1 MTRGAWAGIK
11 DDDGGRGNQ
20 STDVSASA
28 WRAPAAVFL
37 DPRVLIILL
46 LGFSSGLPLALSG
59 STLLLWMKDVG
70 VDLGTIGLFAL
81 VGLPYTIKFLWAPIV
96 DAFQVPVL
104 SRLLGHRRG
113 WLLFSQFLLIAA
125 ILLLAVQDPVKAP
138 WLVALAAVI
147 VATASATQD
156 IVIDAFRVEY
166 LPVENQAAG
175 MAYFVA
181 AYRIGMLVSTAGA
194 VALVAYLEYAGVA
207 KDLVWTLRLCGH
219 GGTGGGRHRGGAARQ
234 GAARQGARGRGAGR
248 RASEPAIPWLRFYR
262 AAYAAFADFFTK
274 RDALLI
280 LLFVVLFKLTDALAG
295 VMTGPFVL
303 DIGFDKA
310 SYAAIIK
317 GVGLAASLI
326 GGVAGGL
333 LARARAAVA
342 RAAGGGHAPGGGEL
356 HLRLAGRARRQS
368 RGAGAGDLDGEFHQR
383 HRHGGVHRLSLG
395 AVHQPGLYRDAV
407 RPVDRARLG
416 RAHHAGSPSGLSRRI
431 RGLGVV
437 LHLVCCRGHSRTVD
451 PMAADH
457 ARRFHRDR
465 AQRARRGEAG
475 DAPTRRRDTHATT
488 RREMVTLALASY
500 R

>member
-1 MTRGAWAGIK
+1 MTVTGEARRRLSFAERLA
-11 DDDGGRGNQ
+11 
-20 STDVSASA
+20 
-28 WRAPAAVFL
+28 RAAAVFL

-81 VGLPYTIKFLWAPIV
+81 VGVPYTIKFLRAPIV
-96 DAFQVPVL
+96 DAFQVPIL

-125 ILLLAVQDPVKAP
+125 ILLLAVQDPIRSP

-166 LPVENQAAG
+166 LPTENQAAG

-194 VALVAYLEYAGVA
+194 VALVAYLEHVGV
-207 KDLVWTLRLCGH
+207 DRGLVWAYGYTAMAALVVIGMVAALLAKEPRAKEREAEALASGER
-219 GGTGGGRHRGGAARQ
+219 TGN
-234 GAARQGARGRGAGR
+234 
-248 RASEPAIPWLRFYR
+248 PLLRFFR
-262 AAYAAFADFFTK
+262 AAYAAFADFLSK

-280 LLFVVLFKLTDALAG
+280 LLFVVLYKLTDTFAG

-333 LARARAAVA
+333 LARAMPLSRALLVAGILQAVA
-342 RAAGGGHAPGGGEL
+342 NFTFSW
-356 HLRLAGRARRQS
+356 LA
-368 RGAGAGDLDGEFHQR
+368 
-383 HRHGGVHRLSLG
+383 SLG
-395 AVHQPGLYRDAV
+395 VNHMG
-407 RPVDRARLG
+407 
-416 RAHHAGSPSGLSRRI
+416 
-431 RGLGVV
+431 
-437 LHLVCCRGHSRTVD
+437 
-451 PMAADH
+451 
-457 ARRFHRDR
+457 
-465 AQRARRGEAG
+465 
-475 DAPTRRRDTHATT
+475 
-488 RREMVTLALASY
+488 LALAISTENFTSAIGTVVFIAY
-500 R
+500 LSALCTSPAHTATQFALLTALASLGRTTLASITGFVAAATGWVIFFMLCAAAALPGLALLWLLTERGAFTEIEKREHLNANSA